1 MKLTTIMKIKVIISV
16 TCLWSLALSE
26 FNEFEDKVSIL
37 LKKIKDSKYLMSK
50 NESSILEERLAK
62 FDKVINSDKDSESVS
77 QHPLK
82 TEIDILTTT
91 VKPTVIAPVKSEV
104 LLTKIKSDTG
114 KEICSG
120 YLACGNL

>member
-1 MKLTTIMKIKVIISV
+1 MTTIMKIKVLISV

-77 QHPLK
+77 QNPLK

-114 KEICSG
+114 KEIC
-120 YLACGNL
+120 

>member
-1 MKLTTIMKIKVIISV
+1 MKLTTIMKIKVLISV

-50 NESSILEERLAK
+50 NESSILAERLAK

-77 QHPLK
+77 QNPLK
-82 TEIDILTTT
+82 TEIDTSTT
-91 VKPTVIAPVKSEV
+91 VKTTVIAPVKSEV
-104 LLTKIKSDTG
+104 LLTKIKSATG

-120 YLACGNL
+120 YAACENL